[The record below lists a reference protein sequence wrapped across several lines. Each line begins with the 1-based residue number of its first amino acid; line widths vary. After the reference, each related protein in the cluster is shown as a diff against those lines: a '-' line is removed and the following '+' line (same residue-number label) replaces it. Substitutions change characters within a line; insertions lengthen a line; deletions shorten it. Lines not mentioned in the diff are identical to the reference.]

1 MRLLIL
7 LCCTTALTMWS
18 TEVVCHREG
27 YVTRRGT
34 VSRKSAEA
42 QQRKPT
48 RPKRSN
54 AAMAARNANSA
65 LSELQKQLKSQVREL
80 EEAPAFA
87 RPIRQ
92 GSSVLKAMFC
102 NLLPVKAEKAS
113 GRRPGAQQPDVRV
126 EGAVRPASFR
136 VDL

>member
-1 MRLLIL
+1 MRLPIL

-18 TEVVCHREG
+18 AEVVCHREG

-34 VSRKSAEA
+34 VKPETRGSAATQADEVEA
-42 QQRKPT
+42 QQR
-48 RPKRSN
+48 
-54 AAMAARNANSA
+54 AMAARQSA
-65 LSELQKQLKSQVREL
+65 LSELQKQLKSQVGEL
-80 EEAPAFA
+80 EEARAFA
-87 RPIRQ
+87 RSIRQ